1 EMQRMPKRISDSSDR
16 LALSSR
22 GHRHNNNNTRHTDTP
37 ERDRRYCPDCR
48 PESRV
53 PGQRILC
60 GGAEPELPVRRKIDR
75 PAWSDA
81 SRNYVMPTAP
91 GEKIRIAHG
100 LSIAKSNE

>member
-1 EMQRMPKRISDSSDR
+1 MKCSECQKESPIVLIDWRYQVGATDTTTTTP
-16 LALSSR
+16 
-22 GHRHNNNNTRHTDTP
+22 DTP

-100 LSIAKSNE
+100 